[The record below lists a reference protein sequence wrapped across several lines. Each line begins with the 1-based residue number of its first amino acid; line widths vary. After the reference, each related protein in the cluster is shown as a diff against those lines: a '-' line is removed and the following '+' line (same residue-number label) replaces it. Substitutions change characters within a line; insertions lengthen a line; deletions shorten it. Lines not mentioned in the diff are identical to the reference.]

1 MTETKKN
8 ENVKTVEADENV
20 VYLVNGVGND
30 AIAYPWAE
38 GDTVAS
44 ILEKAKV
51 KLKEGSTVTLGR
63 ENIRKPEK
71 TSVKP
76 GDTLVIAGKVSNG

>member
-1 MTETKKN
+1 MADLN
-8 ENVKTVEADENV
+8 KTNHEATVNV
-20 VYLVNGVGND
+20 VNGTGND
-30 AIAYPWAE
+30 AIAFPYSQ

-44 ILEKAKV
+44 ILKKANI
-51 KLKEGSTVTLGR
+51 KLEHGTTVTLGR
-63 ENIRKPEK
+63 KNVRNPEK